1 MTSPWIHARV
11 CESEI
16 GHLAELLAF
25 TLKPGDVVA
34 LRGDLGAGK
43 STLARAIIR
52 TLLADATAEVPS
64 PTFSLVQTYATA
76 RFTISHFDLYRLSSA
91 DEAGEL
97 GLEDQSA
104 SGVALIEWP
113 ERAER
118 LLPAD
123 RIEVR
128 LEEDADAAATERRV
142 VIEGLGSA
150 QPRIERLKAIDDFIR
165 NAGWGD
171 AHILYLQGD
180 ASARRFGRLLRDGHS
195 VVLMD
200 APRQPDG
207 PPIRDGKPYSRIAN
221 LAEDLRPWVA
231 ITRSLRGAGLS
242 APEVLAQDLDA
253 GLLLVEDLGDAV
265 FGLMVEHGRVDQ
277 VELWRAAVDVLI
289 HLRGVPVPPAIVL
302 DDGST
307 HRLPPYD
314 RAALQ
319 IEVELLLDWYWP
331 AIHGEPA
338 PEALRAEYL
347 ELWSSVFDELLDLPT
362 GWVLRDYHSP
372 NLMWLPERAGLKRDG
387 ILDCQDALEG
397 HPAYDLASLL
407 QDARID
413 VPEALERELFEAY
426 CAAAAAREPE
436 FDRELFTLAYAALG
450 AQRNTKILGIFTRL
464 ARRDGKNGYLR
475 HIPRIWRY
483 LDRNLAHATLRP
495 LKMWYELNFPA
506 EHRARPESG

>member
-1 MTSPWIHARV
+1 M
-11 CESEI
+11 
-16 GHLAELLAF
+16 AELLAF

-52 TLLADATAEVPS
+52 TMLKDATAEVPS
-64 PTFSLVQTYATA
+64 PTFSLVQAYATA

-91 DEAGEL
+91 EEAGEL

-118 LLPAD
+118 LLPTD

-128 LEEDADAAATERRV
+128 LEEDPDAPSNERRI
-142 VIEGLGSA
+142 VIEGMGSA
-150 QPRIERLKAIDDFIR
+150 QARIERLKAIDDFIR
-165 NAGWGD
+165 KAGWGD

-253 GLLLVEDLGDAV
+253 GLLLVEDLGDDV
-265 FGLMVEHGRVDQ
+265 FGLMVEHGRADQ
-277 VELWRAAVDVLI
+277 VELWRAAADVLI
-289 HLRGVPVPPAIVL
+289 QLRGVPVPDAIVL

-331 AIHGEPA
+331 AVNGEPA
-338 PEALRAEYL
+338 PEALRAEHL
-347 ELWSSVFDELLDLPT
+347 TLWNSVFDALLGLPT

-372 NLMWLPERAGLKRDG
+372 NLMWLPERAGLKRVG

-426 CAAAAAREPE
+426 CVAAAAREPE
-436 FDRELFTLAYAALG
+436 FDRETFTFAYAALG

-495 LKMWYELNFPA
+495 LKMWYELNFPP